1 MMIDRKILL
10 KFISGKA
17 SLQEKSAVLDWI
29 DQSEENMN
37 EFIKQKN
44 NYVFE
49 KMDSYG
55 RDSKANGA
63 FFRLKNMIK
72 YAAVFFLAVSL
83 TAVGYYFLDNIQKSV
98 IHEQSAATFKYMVNT
113 GVKGMVVLPDG
124 SKVWLNSSS
133 HLICPQEF
141 SNDVREVEIDGE
153 GYFEVVKNKDWPMI
167 VKTSK
172 DYSVKVTG
180 TSFNLSSYSDD
191 DKLVVTLISGE
202 VSLINK
208 KQNKEIKMVPN
219 QELVVLLEKPQIN
232 ENVDTNKKTAWKEG
246 LLLFENTPM
255 KEVIKKLERWYG
267 VFIEVKDQDIFD
279 ERFTAKFKSESISQV
294 LEILKLSSNIKYS
307 IDGTNITL
315 EKN

>member
-10 KFISGKA
+10 KFISGKS
-17 SLQEKSAVLDWI
+17 SLQEKNAVLDWI
-29 DQSEENMN
+29 DQDEDNLN
-37 EFIKQKN
+37 EFIAQKN
-44 NYVFE
+44 QYVFD

-55 RDSKANGA
+55 KGKRRPIFNFGSLA
-63 FFRLKNMIK
+63 R
-72 YAAVFFLAVSL
+72 YAAVFVLAVTV
-83 TAVGYYFLDNIQKSV
+83 TALGYYFYDNDTQGV
-98 IHEQSAATFKYMVNT
+98 VHNQTAATFKYMVNT

>member
-1 MMIDRKILL
+1 MIDRKILL

-83 TAVGYYFLDNIQKSV
+83 TAVGYYFYDNDTQGV
-98 IHEQSAATFKYMVNT
+98 VHNQTAATFKYMVNT

>member
-1 MMIDRKILL
+1 MIDRKILL

-17 SLQEKSAVLDWI
+17 TSQEKNTVLDWI

-55 RDSKANGA
+55 RDSKVNGA

-172 DYSVKVTG
+172 EYSVKVTG

-208 KQNKEIKMVPN
+208 KQNKEIKMTPN
-219 QELVVLLEKPQIN
+219 QELVVLMEKPQIN